1 MLTRTRGPLSRQNPR
16 RPSASVS
23 FGAQR
28 LHLKAGRGAGGIST
42 RLAAGAERTAGAALG
57 SLNLMGVRRT
67 APVAPAAAEDTT
79 LKTQRPLR
87 AAST

>member
-1 MLTRTRGPLSRQNPR
+1 MLQRTLSPLPRQSPR

-42 RLAAGAERTAGAALG
+42 LPAAGAERMVGAALG

-67 APVAPAAAEDTT
+67 APVVPAAAEDTT
-79 LKTQRPLR
+79 LTTQRPLR